1 MNDKNWLDKDKNLI
15 WHSMFR
21 YGSGKEPLLV
31 KKAEGINIIDDKDN
45 YYVDGLSGLWCVNI
59 GYGREEMAK
68 CTYDQMI
75 EMSYTALTNSHLPA
89 IELADK
95 LNEWLDDEYI
105 FYFSNSGSEA
115 NETAFKLA
123 RQYHHQNDNPGR
135 YKFISRYR
143 AYHGSSFASLAA
155 TGQSHRKYKY
165 EPLAPGFLHIP
176 PPDCYRCPFNK
187 EKANCE
193 LECAIA
199 LEQTIIYE
207 NKNTIAG
214 VIMEPVITGG
224 GILVT
229 RDDYFKKVEEICN
242 AHGVLFIVDEV
253 ICGFGRMGN
262 RFGYMQYNVSPDIIT
277 MAKGITS
284 AYLPLSVTAVK
295 KSIFDK
301 FKEPG
306 DYEHFRHVNTYGG
319 HPAAC
324 KVAVKNMEII
334 EEENLIDNTKKM
346 GKILEKKLQTLL
358 NNKNVGD
365 IRCKGLLAGIELVED
380 KKTKKPLNE
389 EKVGQIIAECK
400 DKGLIIGKNSDTI
413 AEYNNI
419 LTLAPPLIIS
429 EKDIDFIVDTLRNV
443 ISSHLSS

>member
-31 KKAEGINIIDDKDN
+31 KKAEGINIIDEKDN
-45 YYVDGLSGLWCVNI
+45 HYVDGLSGLWCVNI
-59 GYGREEMAK
+59 GYGREEMAR
-68 CTYDQMI
+68 CTYDQMV

-89 IELADK
+89 VELADK
-95 LNEWLDDEYI
+95 LNKWLDDEYV

-193 LECAIA
+193 LECVSA

-295 KSIFDK
+295 RSIFDK

-346 GKILEKKLQTLL
+346 GNILEKKLQILL

-365 IRCKGLLAGIELVED
+365 IRCKGLLAGIEMVED
-380 KKTKKPLNE
+380 KKTKKPLKE

-429 EKDIDFIVDTLRNV
+429 EKDIDFIVDILRNV
-443 ISSHLSS
+443 ISSHFPS